1 MAELLMTLLV
11 VAGSVVFFIR
21 RLRREARKTRALLER
36 GETARAEIVEVK
48 RQRRSRTHD
57 DYFVCYEFSSRDG
70 QRHTQKNRVTP
81 ADFQGYVE
89 GEQIDVVYDPHD
101 PTVSMIKLTFD
112 EARRAMSRT
121 AIH

>member
-1 MAELLMTLLV
+1 MTLLI
-11 VAGSVVFFIR
+11 VAAFIAFLVHR
-21 RLRREARKTRALLER
+21 FRREARKTRALLEH
-36 GETARAEIVEVK
+36 GEVASAQIVEVR

-57 DYFVCYEFSSRDG
+57 DYFVRYEFSTRDG

-89 GEQIDVVYDPHD
+89 GEQIDIVYDPHD
-101 PTVSMIKLTFD
+101 PTVSMIKLTID